1 MIFEL
6 IGGLSAGLGLL
17 GVVFLLNRLLSGRIP
32 GWVYP
37 TSVAVGLL
45 GFTIWAEYSWAD
57 RALEAQPQLRLAD
70 TTAEP
75 SPLRPLSYAVTPV
88 NRLRAIDL
96 ANTRIHPDQPD
107 LVNTVVVSM
116 ARWEPIRAVRV
127 VFDCEKAAMA
137 PLGPDVEMQ
146 ADGSLEGA
154 TWLRLEAG
162 DGVLSTACAAGEEIR
177 HGRGQGQ
184 GS

>member
-1 MIFEL
+1 MVFEL

-17 GVVFLLNRLLSGRIP
+17 GIVFLLNRILGGRIP

-45 GFTIWAEYSWAD
+45 SFTVWAEYSWAD
-57 RALEAQPQLRLAD
+57 RALGAQPQLQLAD
-70 TTAEP
+70 TIAEP
-75 SPLRPLSYAVTPV
+75 SPLRPFSYVVTPV
-88 NRLRAIDL
+88 NRMRAIDL
-96 ANTRIHPDQPD
+96 SRTRIHPEQPD
-107 LVNTVVVSM
+107 MVRTVVVSM
-116 ARWEPIRAVRV
+116 ARWEPIRAVEV
-127 VFDCEKAAMA
+127 VFDCDAPAMA
-137 PLGPDVEMQ
+137 PMGPEVTMH

-162 DGVLSTACAAGEEIR
+162 DRVLGTACTAGEEIR
-177 HGRGQGQ
+177 HGQGQ

>member
-6 IGGLSAGLGLL
+6 IGGLSAGFGLL
-17 GVVFLLNRLLSGRIP
+17 GLVFLLNRLIGGRIP

-45 GFTIWAEYSWAD
+45 GFTIWAEYSWSD

-70 TTAEP
+70 TVAEP
-75 SPLRPLSYAVTPV
+75 SPMRPFSYIRTPV

-96 ANTRIHPDQPD
+96 SRSFVHEDQPD
-107 LVNTVVVSM
+107 YVRTLVVSM
-116 ARWEPIRAVRV
+116 ARWEPVRAVEV
-127 VFDCEKAAMA
+127 VFDCATPAMA
-137 PLGPDVEMQ
+137 PLGEGVRML

-154 TWLRLEAG
+154 TWLPVGEG
-162 DGVLSTACAAGEEIR
+162 DEVLRTACAAGEEIR
-177 HGRGQGQ
+177 DGQQ
-184 GS
+184 QRP